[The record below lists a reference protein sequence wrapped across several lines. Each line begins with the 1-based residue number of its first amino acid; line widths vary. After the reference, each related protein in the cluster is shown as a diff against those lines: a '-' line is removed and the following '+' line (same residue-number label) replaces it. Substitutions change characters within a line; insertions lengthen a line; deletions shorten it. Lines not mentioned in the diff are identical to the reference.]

1 MTDDRART
9 ALNEL
14 SDALGAAAA
23 EYDRLR
29 ASSETADQNLQAFA
43 DAVSQAADSLRT
55 LAPQHEQAEQE
66 QAEGA

>member
-1 MTDDRART
+1 MTDDRARD

-14 SDALGAAAA
+14 SDALGTATA

-29 ASSETADQNLQAFA
+29 ATSETADQNLQAFA
-43 DAVSQAADSLRT
+43 DAIASAADALR
-55 LAPQHEQAEQE
+55 AAIPHEQAEQAE

>member
-14 SDALGAAAA
+14 SDALGTATA

-43 DAVSQAADSLRT
+43 DAIASVADALRT
-55 LAPQHEQAEQE
+55 AIPQHEQAEQ
-66 QAEGA
+66 AEGA

>member
-1 MTDDRART
+1 MTDDRARS

-14 SDALGAAAA
+14 SDTVGAAAA

-43 DAVSQAADSLRT
+43 DAIASAADALR
-55 LAPQHEQAEQE
+55 AAIPQHEQAAP
-66 QAEGA
+66 AEGA

>member
-43 DAVSQAADSLRT
+43 DAVTQAAEGLRA
-55 LAPQHEQAEQE
+55 LVPQHEEHEQE
-66 QAEGA
+66 AEGA